1 MFESRY
7 LNRNY
12 LKIFLRSMDASCDEK
27 MYFPKRKIVIVSIE
41 LEDDI
46 DYALEPV
53 KFFSKHRI
61 RMLSIVVQSHPE
73 RPLIYATLFL
83 DLTESDLNSKQVVF
97 HLSRMPYIK
106 EVKLLDIPLT
116 HGEAR
121 LAVHT
126 LDDLHY
132 LFSLLKEL
140 GAGGLAIMYHMGFRA
155 GSALAERI
163 SPYFKDNKK
172 ALEYAL
178 LYYESL
184 GHGIFEIEKYIE
196 GSYCRIKAREMLE
209 CLSVKSEK
217 PNSQI
222 FRGLLAGFLSKLW
235 NEEVHV
241 KEVKCITLKDPYC
254 LFEAKTVQ

>member
-1 MFESRY
+1 MNVNSDSR
-7 LNRNY
+7 
-12 LKIFLRSMDASCDEK
+12 
-27 MYFPKRKIVIVSIE
+27 MYFPKRKIVVISIE
-41 LEDDI
+41 LEDDV

-61 RMLSIVVQSHPE
+61 RMLSVVVQSHPE

-83 DLTESDLNSKQVVF
+83 DLTESNLNSEQVIF

-106 EVKLLDIPLT
+106 EVKLLDLPLT

-132 LFSLLKEL
+132 LFDLLKEL

-155 GSALAERI
+155 GSALAEKI

-184 GHGIFEIEKYIE
+184 GHGIFEIEKYVE
-196 GSYCRIKAREMLE
+196 GSYCRIKARELLE
-209 CLSVKSEK
+209 CLTVKSET

-222 FRGLLAGFLSKLW
+222 FRGLLAGLLSKFW
-235 NEEVHV
+235 NREVYVEEI
-241 KEVKCITLKDPYC
+241 KCIALKDPYC
-254 LFEAKTVQ
+254 LFEAKAKR